1 MININKCKAW
11 IDISI
16 ALIKMSKELT
26 NEEADYIKA
35 QLMIIQGNLKIE
47 ELRNKGEQIQK

>member
-35 QLMIIQGNLKIE
+35 QLMTIQGNLKIE
-47 ELRNKGEQIQK
+47 ELTNKGEQIQK

>member
-47 ELRNKGEQIQK
+47 ELTNKGEQIQK